1 MAKLRHTGIVV
12 TDIEKSIRFYREYF
26 GFEIQKDMVESG
38 AYIDNFCSMKDV
50 KVRTVKMISENESM
64 IELLHFVSHP
74 QKKNNNQINDIG
86 CSHIALTIKNL
97 DELYDTMKSEGIVF
111 NCVPQIPP
119 DGLAKVTF
127 CKDPDGVFIE
137 LVEERN

>member
-12 TDIEKSIRFYREYF
+12 TDIERSIRFYREYF

-50 KVRTVKMISENESM
+50 EIRTVKMVSENESM
-64 IELLHFVSHP
+64 IELLYFVSHP
-74 QKKNNNQINDIG
+74 QKKNNSQINDIG

-97 DELYDTMKSEGIVF
+97 DDLYDIMKGDGIVF
-111 NCVPQIPP
+111 NCIPQISP

-127 CKDPDGVFIE
+127 CKDPDGTFIE
-137 LVEERN
+137 LVEEYN